1 MKLGKKVS
9 ATISSQK
16 KAEEHHR
23 PAPEP
28 APGFAEPSVIPS
40 ISYGTIAAFRLAK
53 YFDEIPQ
60 IGKVTN
66 IDKETVTVQW
76 YIGGYNNLWI
86 EWKKDGKV
94 QTEIVPKN
102 AVIYSGIQFTKGHRL
117 KAATKKLLKDL
128 YESKELI

>member
-1 MKLGKKVS
+1 MEKKFQQLLVAKRKLKNTTDQLLNLLQVLQNHQS
-9 ATISSQK
+9 FLQFHMERLQLSDLQNTLMRF
-16 KAEEHHR
+16 H
-23 PAPEP
+23 
-28 APGFAEPSVIPS
+28 
-40 ISYGTIAAFRLAK
+40 RLAK
-53 YFDEIPQ
+53 LQ
-60 IGKVTN
+60 IV
-66 IDKETVTVQW
+66 DKETVTVQW